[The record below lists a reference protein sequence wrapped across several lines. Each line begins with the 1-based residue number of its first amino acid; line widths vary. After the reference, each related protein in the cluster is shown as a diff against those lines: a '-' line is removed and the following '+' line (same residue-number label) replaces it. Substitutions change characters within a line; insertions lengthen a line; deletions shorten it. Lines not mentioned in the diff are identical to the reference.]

1 MYVER
6 SRSRD
11 DSPPSPPGR
20 SHHRWPAHHQTQL
33 PFPPSSSTSSEA
45 PAWRDVVIVA
55 DFSEVSYLADENW
68 NFSAM
73 HPLNHVPL
81 SMMEEKALWQ
91 YTRYVYSNQVDT
103 YTFDHLLSG
112 IAERIEE
119 QWQIEISPDALEL
132 RYDENQG
139 LEVFQVTSDQPY
151 WNLRNLLDEYRPLW
165 QTHHSASS
173 HSEPALVLPASA
185 SSAPSAPDPT
195 NPLLAAMDYSTTYG
209 ATPPLSSGTPLPP
222 PFVPDTTDGAL
233 YPILNHYSHERRSP
247 KHQLMF
253 TVVEWNGGTETASR
267 DLMVTE
273 TNLETG
279 RPREHQIEF
288 FFFKLVGD
296 WPQAQRMG
304 NYWRQHYGLDTYPID
319 TAPPSPL
326 EAPTV
331 SATTALDP
339 AMVSAV
345 RLITEIRNIP
355 GAASLEDYQA
365 KLIDMVRR
373 SDVMTSFNSLQLTNL
388 AIQLQQLSEV
398 VASLETPPMETFSS
412 MAANPTDDVHLTDID
427 HIDL

>member
-11 DSPPSPPGR
+11 DSSPSPPGR
-20 SHHRWPAHHQTQL
+20 AHHRWPAHHQTQL

-151 WNLRNLLDEYRPLW
+151 WNLRNLLD
-165 QTHHSASS
+165 H
-173 HSEPALVLPASA
+173 
-185 SSAPSAPDPT
+185 
-195 NPLLAAMDYSTTYG
+195 
-209 ATPPLSSGTPLPP
+209 
-222 PFVPDTTDGAL
+222 
-233 YPILNHYSHERRSP
+233 
-247 KHQLMF
+247 
-253 TVVEWNGGTETASR
+253 
-267 DLMVTE
+267 
-273 TNLETG
+273 
-279 RPREHQIEF
+279 
-288 FFFKLVGD
+288 
-296 WPQAQRMG
+296 
-304 NYWRQHYGLDTYPID
+304 
-319 TAPPSPL
+319 
-326 EAPTV
+326 
-331 SATTALDP
+331 
-339 AMVSAV
+339 
-345 RLITEIRNIP
+345 RLITEIRNMP
-355 GAASLEDYQA
+355 GAASLEESQA
-365 KLIDMVRR
+365 QLLDMVRR
-373 SDVMTSFNSLQLTNL
+373 SDVVTSFNFLQLTNL
-388 AIQLQQLSEV
+388 AIQIQQLADV
-398 VASLETPPMETFSS
+398 VASLETPPMDTFSS
-412 MAANPTDDVHLTDID
+412 MAANPTDDVHLTDSD